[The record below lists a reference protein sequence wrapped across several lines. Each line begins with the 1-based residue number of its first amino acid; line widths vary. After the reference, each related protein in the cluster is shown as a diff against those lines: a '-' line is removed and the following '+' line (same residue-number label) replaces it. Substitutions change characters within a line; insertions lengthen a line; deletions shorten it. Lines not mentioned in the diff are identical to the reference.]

1 MSNKPSLTFS
11 LNDLAKL
18 ASAPKKKIEAKAEP
32 NMPGPRKVV
41 PAIIFLEPG
50 TIQTKNGENK
60 DVLVLKIRKAD
71 KPTESF
77 YSYTFSK
84 GFTYH
89 HVKKVGKSWK
99 WDRKLEAYMVPVED
113 TEILFRGLGEN
124 FGGCQ
129 VNMNGKRQT
138 IIHLERADLQPAS

>member
-11 LNDLAKL
+11 LSDLAKL
-18 ASAPKKKIEAKAEP
+18 ASTKKPEPKKPEP
-32 NMPGPRKVV
+32 TTPGPRKMV

-50 TIQTKNGENK
+50 TIQTKDGENK

-99 WDRKLEAYMVPVED
+99 WDPKLAAYMIPVED
-113 TEILFRGLGEN
+113 TELLFRGLGEN

-129 VNMNGKRQT
+129 VDMNGKRQT
-138 IIHLERADLQPAS
+138 IVHLERADLQPAAS